1 MAGNVKGWIF
11 LGSLLLFAL
20 LMTQLKTLFG

>member
-11 LGSLLLFAL
+11 LGSLLLFTIL
-20 LMTQLKTLFG
+20 LSQLRTLIG